1 MKKTAKNF
9 FALLLAALMIASVMP
24 FSAAAEEEF
33 TLHFRFLK
41 ENYNPNTQK
50 YEDTYA
56 WVDGYSGTPAGELT
70 IPDEAEGNPVVGVW
84 YNTFKGADKI
94 TKINFGKNMHYILDS
109 AFEGCTGITELTIP
123 GKIMNIEKNA
133 FLGCT
138 SIKNLVLEEGVTNV
152 GEAAFKNCTSLETAV
167 LPESLERLNSFENC
181 SSLKS
186 IVIPSRITDINGFAG
201 CSSLESVTIPET
213 ARTIEGKAFMGCS
226 SLKSIVIPNSVHY
239 LKWDSFKD
247 CTALADI
254 TVSNDLWELGSD
266 VLTNTAFYN
275 NEDNWENGVLYIDE
289 YVFAAKK
296 DLTGEVIIKDGTS
309 RLANEAF
316 LDCTEITGITFPES
330 FHCIG
335 DSSLRGCTSLVD
347 VRFLGD
353 GGLTVGGGAF
363 VNCSSIKKLDLPDI
377 GGFYWDTAFFGCS
390 SLESINV
397 PYDEYGAQSID
408 GVLFEDKG
416 KTLEYCPEAK
426 VGRTYKI
433 PDGVEWVNDRAFYKN
448 HTIENLVI
456 PESVTTVE
464 MGAFCEMKALKKFN
478 IPKSMTA
485 IPTYAFYGCSAL
497 EWVAIPDHVTEIGG
511 AAFEEC
517 SNLRYIRLP
526 EGLTKI
532 SGSAFY
538 KCPELKKIAIP
549 ESVTE
554 IGGQALGYLQY
565 EQYKPVIYTDGF
577 TIYGYSDSAAEK
589 YAEKN
594 KLAFADIS
602 LFVDEP
608 EPDWDFSEPEPDVPE
623 EPDDPKPEETCSCR
637 CHKGGFQGFMYKI
650 FRIFWKIF
658 RVNEYCVCG
667 AKHY

>member
-41 ENYNPNTQK
+41 ENYNPNTHQ
-50 YEDTYA
+50 YDDIYA

-213 ARTIEGKAFMGCS
+213 ARTIRCYAFKGCS
-226 SLKSIVIPNSVHY
+226 SLKSIVIPESVRY
-239 LKWDSFKD
+239 FEFESFKD

-254 TVSNDLWELGSD
+254 TLLSSWLWKLGSD
-266 VLTNTAFYN
+266 IFYNTAFYN
-275 NEDNWENGVLYIDE
+275 NEDNWENGVLYINE
-289 YVFAAKK
+289 FVFSAKK
-296 DLTGEVIIKDGTS
+296 DLSGKVIIRDNTTD
-309 RLANEAF
+309 LADRAF
-316 LDCTEITGITFPES
+316 QGCTGITEMIFPES
-330 FHCIG
+330 FHGIG
-335 DSSLRGCTSLVD
+335 WESLEGCTSLESVT
-347 VRFLGD
+347 FLSDSVSIDQFG
-353 GGLTVGGGAF
+353 F
-363 VNCSSIKKLDLPDI
+363 QNCSSLKELVIPQFSGDFHNNS
-377 GGFYWDTAFFGCS
+377 FYGCS
-390 SLESINV
+390 SLKSINV
-397 PYDEYGAQSID
+397 VNDDYGIASAD
-408 GVLFEDKG
+408 GVIFSDNG
-416 KTLEYCPEAK
+416 KKLEYCPEGK
-426 VGRTYKI
+426 LGRTYKI

-464 MGAFCEMKALKKFN
+464 TGAFCEMKALKKFN

-526 EGLTKI
+526 KGLTKI

-602 LFVDEP
+602 LFVEES

-637 CHKGGFQGFMYKI
+637 CHKGGFQGFIYKI